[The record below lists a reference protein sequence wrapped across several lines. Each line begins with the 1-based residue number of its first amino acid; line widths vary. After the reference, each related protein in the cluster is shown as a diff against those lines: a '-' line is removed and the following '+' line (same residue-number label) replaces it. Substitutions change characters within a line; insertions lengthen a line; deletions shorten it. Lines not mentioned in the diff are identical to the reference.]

1 MGARDRR
8 ARETPRGGHQID
20 EKERHSSRRR
30 LPESDGQADLQIA
43 RRPDRTQAEKV
54 GQLQRVPDLHRGL
67 PRREVQEGHCDHFSS
82 KNGTLTTYIDGRK
95 KNSVKSKA
103 LNESLM
109 NLYLGEETVTKDV
122 RQDTL
127 SALAGF

>member
-1 MGARDRR
+1 MLYTTG
-8 ARETPRGGHQID
+8 
-20 EKERHSSRRR
+20 ERFRK
-30 LPESDGQADLQIA
+30 GTVI
-43 RRPDRTQAEKV
+43 T
-54 GQLQRVPDLHRGL
+54 
-67 PRREVQEGHCDHFSS
+67 FSS

-127 SALAGF
+127 SALAGFC